1 MGGVRVRCQVVT
13 VSFLHDEDGTS
24 AQVQVQRFPDQTVYA
39 GETPDPDDLPPDIRD
54 ALRRWVK

>member
-1 MGGVRVRCQVVT
+1 MVT